1 LALQLSATKRTSE
14 IDTGLKNSIA
24 LRVIVATVLL
34 SAGAIIYFENNAR
47 NEAFFLAFIMV
58 LVYLLSL
65 VYSLLYPIFKDSS
78 NWFVAAQ
85 VALDLVLASA
95 VIYITGG
102 KSSPFIFLY
111 PLIIIFADTVL
122 TRIAGYVTAL
132 ASGILYVLIVFYQF
146 HLEFHSSLRLL
157 PILWGEKG
165 FAYTFFNL
173 AGFLL
178 IAMLSGYLS
187 EKIRETG
194 KQLRESSENLSILK
208 NLYENIVQSLASG
221 IITLDLKW
229 KIISVN
235 KTALEILGIMGQEG
249 KDEIVGANFGY
260 LMPGLRVEELLS
272 KKREEILYSS
282 NGKELVLGFSSS
294 TLRDGNEE
302 VIGHIII
309 FQDLTEVKKLEERL
323 RLSEKMALLGQL
335 SAGLAH
341 EVRNPLSIISGS
353 IEVLSNDVK
362 PSDENVRLLKVAI
375 QEVERLN
382 LLVED
387 FLLLTS
393 PIQSL
398 TSSVDI
404 CRIIGE
410 TVELFLNGASRNGF
424 DVIVNT
430 QKELY
435 VRADFPQLKQVFWN
449 LLLNAR
455 EAMPNGGKIMVETHA
470 DKNDVVVKVSDEGCG
485 IDEKTISRIFE
496 PFFTTKKV
504 GTGLGLAIVQKVV
517 EGYNG
522 RICVVS
528 AENKGATFIIT
539 LPKVEKLE
547 ELVRNS

>member
-1 LALQLSATKRTSE
+1 MALQLSATKGMIR
-14 IDTGLKNSIA
+14 IDTGLKNSVA

-34 SAGAIIYFENNAR
+34 SAGAIIYFENGAR
-47 NEAFFLAFIMV
+47 KEAFFLAFILV

-65 VYSLLYPIFKDSS
+65 IYSLIYPVFEDYPK
-78 NWFVAAQ
+78 WFGAVQ
-85 VALDLVLASA
+85 VAFDLVLASA
-95 VIYITGG
+95 VIFITGA

-111 PLIIIFADTVL
+111 PLIIIFADTML
-122 TRIAGYVTAL
+122 TRITGYVTAL
-132 ASGILYVLIVFYQF
+132 ASGILYIFIVLYQF

-157 PILWGEKG
+157 PILWGERG

-178 IAMLSGYLS
+178 IAMLGGYLS

-194 KQLRESSENLSILK
+194 KELRESSESLRILK
-208 NLYENIVQSLASG
+208 NLHENIVQSLASG
-221 IITLDLKW
+221 VITLDLEG
-229 KIISVN
+229 KIISIN
-235 KTALEILGIMGQEG
+235 KTALEILGIIS
-249 KDEIVGANFGY
+249 KDEIVGKDLGY
-260 LMPGLRVEELLS
+260 LMPGLGFEELLS
-272 KKREEILYSS
+272 KKREEILHSADE
-282 NGKELVLGFSSS
+282 KELILGFSSS
-294 TLRDGNEE
+294 TLRDSKDE
-302 VIGHIII
+302 VRGHIII
-309 FQDLTEVKKLEERL
+309 FQDLTEIKKLEERL

-341 EVRNPLSIISGS
+341 EIRNPLSVISGS

-362 PSDENVRLLKVAI
+362 PSDENARLLKIAI

-393 PIQSL
+393 PIQRL
-398 TSSVDI
+398 ATSVDVNQ
-404 CRIIGE
+404 IISE
-410 TVELFLNGASRNGF
+410 TVESFLNAASRNGF

-435 VRADFPQLKQVFWN
+435 VQADSPQLKQVFWN
-449 LLLNAR
+449 LFLNAR
-455 EAMPNGGKIMVETHA
+455 EAMPNGGKITVEAHGEES
-470 DKNDVVVKVSDEGCG
+470 DVVVKISDEGCG
-485 IDEKTISRIFE
+485 IDERTIPSIFE

-504 GTGLGLAIVQKVV
+504 GTGLGLAIVRKVV

-522 RICVVS
+522 RISVVS
-528 AENKGATFIIT
+528 TENKGTIFTIA
-539 LPKVEKLE
+539 LPTTKKFE

>member
-1 LALQLSATKRTSE
+1 MALQLSATNRTGE

-34 SAGAIIYFENNAR
+34 SAGAIIYFENGAR

-65 VYSLLYPIFKDSS
+65 VYSLLYPIFKDSP
-78 NWFVAAQ
+78 NWFVAVQ

-95 VIYITGG
+95 VISITGG

-132 ASGILYVLIVFYQF
+132 ASGILYVLIVLYQF
-146 HLEFHSSLRLL
+146 HLEFHSSLGLL

-194 KQLRESSENLSILK
+194 KKLRESSENLSILK

-235 KTALEILGIMGQEG
+235 KTALEILGIMGQDG

-353 IEVLSNDVK
+353 IEVLSNEVK

-404 CRIIGE
+404 SRIIGE

-470 DKNDVVVKVSDEGCG
+470 DENDVVVKVSDEGCG

-496 PFFTTKKV
+496 PFFSTKKV

-522 RICVVS
+522 RICVLS
-528 AENKGATFIIT
+528 AENKGATFVIT